1 MSEAEKSHS
10 LLVDPNKNAPTDN
23 KHESDAR
30 IKAGEQ
36 GADTDQIIQNIQ
48 DLSGTTDLEEIGAAI
63 SETST
68 RVNEAV
74 DSASSSA
81 RQKTTEDNTGLNPDS
96 IEIEFEDDSEKTIQD
111 LRDEVIEEFS
121 KDIKFDR
128 ETSTFDGKTVD
139 NLSETE
145 PRRILE
151 NNSNNIEHE
160 NEDNKAINS
169 SSPSEISDK
178 PSSSVEISDPELTK
192 QLSSIAKELGNAA
205 NFNQEETSPLA
216 QIIAQTNQQNKP
228 TGRGV

>member
-1 MSEAEKSHS
+1 MSETEVHS
-10 LLVDPNKNAPTDN
+10 LLVDKKKNAPTDN

-36 GADTDQIIQNIQ
+36 GADIKEITQNVQ
-48 DLSGTTDLEEIGAAI
+48 DLSGTTDLAEIGAAI
-63 SETST
+63 SKANT

-81 RQKTTEDNTGLNPDS
+81 RQKTTEDNTILNPDS
-96 IEIEFEDDSEKTIQD
+96 IKIEFEDDSKKTIQD
-111 LRDEVIEEFS
+111 LRDEVIEELS

-139 NLSETE
+139 NLSKAELI
-145 PRRILE
+145 RILE
-151 NNSNNIEHE
+151 NNSNNVEHE

-169 SSPSEISDK
+169 SSPSEISDT
-178 PSSSVEISDPELTK
+178 PSNLVEINNPELTK
-192 QLSSIAKELGNAA
+192 QLSTIAQELGNAA
-205 NFNQEETSPLA
+205 DFNQEQTSPLA
-216 QIIAQTNQQNKP
+216 QIIAQTNQENKP